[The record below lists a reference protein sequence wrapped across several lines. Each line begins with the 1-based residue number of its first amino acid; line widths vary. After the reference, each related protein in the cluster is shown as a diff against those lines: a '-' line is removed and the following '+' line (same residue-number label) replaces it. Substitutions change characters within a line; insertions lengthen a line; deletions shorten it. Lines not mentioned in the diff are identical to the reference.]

1 MSLKFYYTSDQEN
14 VHVLLN
20 SDENVYQQ
28 NTVIKKIK
36 NKDTVSS
43 LGSWSNSMKF
53 YDVREIISA
62 DGWKEMF
69 CICKSVIRAIHMI
82 NTLIWHKPNKNR
94 NCRWFG

>member
-43 LGSWSNSMKF
+43 LGS
-53 YDVREIISA
+53 
-62 DGWKEMF
+62 
-69 CICKSVIRAIHMI
+69 
-82 NTLIWHKPNKNR
+82 
-94 NCRWFG
+94 